1 MDGYLLDTCAISA
14 LVDAQHPSHAA
25 VRAAVEAIE
34 QGAPRYVSCVTL
46 AEIRFGAL
54 VDEASTGKTSPR
66 TAQLLKD
73 LQVCPVLEITRHTAR
88 EYGELRT
95 GIALA
100 YLAKYLRA
108 NRPRWIEN
116 WKDRVTGERLQI
128 DENDVWICAQ
138 ARERNLVLITT
149 DKKMV
154 EVIAKADSAVC
165 FKLVTVG
172 R

>member
-1 MDGYLLDTCAISA
+1 VDGYLLDTCAVTA
-14 LVDAQHPSHAA
+14 LLDAQHPNHAV
-25 VRAAVEAIE
+25 VRVAVETIE

-54 VDEASTGKTSPR
+54 LDEASTGKTSPR
-66 TAQLLKD
+66 TAQILKD
-73 LQVCPVLEITRHTAR
+73 LHGYPVLEITRHTAG

-95 GIALA
+95 NIAVA
-100 YLAKYLRA
+100 YLATYLRA

-116 WKDRVTGERLQI
+116 WKDRATGERLQI

-149 DKKMV
+149 DKKMTD
-154 EVIAKADSAVC
+154 VIAKADPTVRL
-165 FKLVTVG
+165 KLVTVG
-172 R
+172 

>member
-14 LVDAQHPSHAA
+14 LLDAQHPSHAA

-34 QGAPRYVSCVTL
+34 QGAPRYVSCITV
-46 AEIRFGAL
+46 AEIRFGAR

-66 TAQLLKD
+66 TAQILKN
-73 LQVCPVLEITRHTAR
+73 LQVYPVLEVTRHTAG

-95 GIALA
+95 NIALT
-100 YLAKYLRA
+100 YLAGYLRA

-154 EVIAKADSAVC
+154 NVILKADPAVR
-165 FKLVTVG
+165 FELVITE